1 MPVAVNQPRPR
12 VKARRR
18 RKNNGES
25 PRKTITMTS
34 SAGGLVIRKER
45 KKDFRAVENLVREAF
60 WNRYIP
66 GCSEHLVLHN
76 LRKHADFIPELD
88 LVAEMDGKM
97 AGQIAFSRGAIRDDR
112 GEEKKVISFGP
123 VSVLPEFQ
131 TQGVGSALIRHALSL
146 ARDMGHTA
154 ACIYG
159 DPRYYSRF
167 GFRCAE
173 KYDIRTSDGKFAA
186 ALLALEL
193 RPGALRGAPGRF
205 IESGAFAIDEAELMK
220 FDARFPPKDKAETES
235 QREFMTLVSL
245 RY

>member
-1 MPVAVNQPRPR
+1 
-12 VKARRR
+12 
-18 RKNNGES
+18 
-25 PRKTITMTS
+25 MTS
-34 SAGGLVIRKER
+34 GTGLVIRKER
-45 KKDFRAVENLVREAF
+45 KKDFRVVENLIREAF

-66 GCSEHLVLHN
+66 GCSEHLVLHK

-88 LVAEMDGKM
+88 LVAEKDGRIT
-97 AGQIAFSRGAIRDDR
+97 GQIVFSRAVIRDDR
-112 GEEKKVISFGP
+112 GEEKEVISFGP

-131 TQGVGSALIRHALSL
+131 KLGIGSALIKHAIGL
-146 ARDMGHTA
+146 ARDMGFA
-154 ACIYG
+154 AVCIYG

-193 RPGALRGAPGRF
+193 RPGALKDTPGRF
-205 IESGAFAIDEAELMK
+205 MESSAFAINESELLK
-220 FDARFPPKDKAETES
+220 FDTRFPPKEKAETES